1 MSLQRNRIYLTKD
14 VKLDGETYGVFFHP
28 KNTTVYSA
36 SRSFRFVAVFDSP
49 PSESLENIFS
59 WKTMKLIGSN
69 PNTSDVKIYIKSADS
84 VAGLSSKPW
93 IGPYLNG
100 FYEEDISS
108 VSGKFIVVR
117 ILLESCSD
125 ELDSVAVP
133 IVDKLEVTAF
143 TYGTEQK
150 LFTKTFDLGFVPKH
164 IVLTYNGEGDEK
176 ALLQFALAGKDSID
190 NSDYQ
195 LISANK
201 IVKLDKLSDIA
212 SKMKVMVR
220 AIGSNEESV
229 DIDSFAL
236 IVGGSGRSQLNQS

>member
-14 VKLDGETYGVFFHP
+14 VELDGETYGVFFHP
-28 KNTTVYSA
+28 KNATVFSA
-36 SRSFRFVAVFDSP
+36 SRSFRFIAVFDSL
-49 PSESLENIFS
+49 PSESLENLFS
-59 WKTMKLIGSN
+59 WKTMKLIGSS
-69 PNTSDVKIYIKSADS
+69 PNTCDVKIYIKSADLVS
-84 VAGLSSKPW
+84 ELTSKPW
-93 IGPYLNG
+93 TGPYLNG

-108 VSGKFIVVR
+108 ISGKFIAVR
-117 ILLESCSD
+117 ILLESYSD
-125 ELDSVAVP
+125 ELDSVSVP
-133 IVDKLEVTAF
+133 IVEKLEVTAF

-164 IVLTYNGEGDEK
+164 IVLTYNGEVNEK
-176 ALLQFALAGKDSID
+176 ALLQFSLAGKDSIV

-201 IVKLDKLSDIA
+201 IISLDKLSDIS
-212 SKMKVMVR
+212 SKMKIMVK

-236 IVGGSGRSQLNQS
+236 IIGGSGRSQLNQS